1 MAESNLIEFRS
12 VGGQEVGDFESNR
25 DDPGTLD
32 VGWQGHRGYRGAA
45 INRGLL
51 EPENRQSTDHQAVNP
66 VRLIQWG
73 TIVKG
78 FPGLARILILS
89 TSNAA
94 GPTVILRT
102 WYGILQLSV
111 TREVLTARLYSGP

>member
-1 MAESNLIEFRS
+1 LDEIFVKDQDIINFPGIKISCRDHQQLGRINRSLSTIARMTESNLIEFRS

-51 EPENRQSTDHQAVNP
+51 EVEPENKQV
-66 VRLIQWG
+66 
-73 TIVKG
+73 
-78 FPGLARILILS
+78 
-89 TSNAA
+89 
-94 GPTVILRT
+94 
-102 WYGILQLSV
+102 
-111 TREVLTARLYSGP
+111 